1 MVFHSKVFLNFK
13 IINSIYN
20 TMTPAIEWSES
31 EIRAL
36 IDIRKKRNEDY
47 YRIFGRSKVQFWNEV
62 AEEIYE
68 VLRSK
73 FTGIQYRE
81 KFKHVFRE
89 CEVSKILVK

>member
-13 IINSIYN
+13 IINSTYN
-20 TMTPAIEWSES
+20 TITPAIEWSES

-36 IDIRKKRNEDY
+36 IDIRKKRNENY

-62 AEEIYE
+62 AGKIYE
-68 VLRSK
+68 ALGSE

-81 KFKHVFRE
+81 KFKHVVRE

>member
-1 MVFHSKVFLNFK
+1 
-13 IINSIYN
+13 
-20 TMTPAIEWSES
+20 MTPAIEWSES

-62 AEEIYE
+62 AGEIYE
-68 VLRSK
+68 VLGSE
-73 FTGIQYRE
+73 FTEIQCKE
-81 KFKHVFRE
+81 KFKHVVRD

>member
-1 MVFHSKVFLNFK
+1 
-13 IINSIYN
+13 
-20 TMTPAIEWSES
+20 MTPAIEWSES

-62 AEEIYE
+62 AGEIYE
-68 VLRSK
+68 VLGSK
-73 FTGIQYRE
+73 FTGIQCRE
-81 KFKHVFRE
+81 KFKHVVRE

>member
-1 MVFHSKVFLNFK
+1 VVFHSKVFLNFK

-47 YRIFGRSKVQFWNEV
+47 YRIFGHSKVQFWNE
-62 AEEIYE
+62 
-68 VLRSK
+68 
-73 FTGIQYRE
+73 FTGIQCRE
-81 KFKHVFRE
+81 KFKHVVRE